1 MEGLQIL
8 FTAPQFALQLI
19 VDGLLVGALFALIAY
34 GMALV
39 WGVMNIINLAQ
50 GEFVILGGYIT
61 LLLFNQGLNP
71 LWGVP
76 LAALFLF
83 VVGWL
88 LYRMIIFRIIDRD
101 LFTSLLAT
109 FGVSILLQQLMNQ
122 IFGADIQNVDAGLG
136 TIVLLQGDLL
146 LAKIK
151 LIGFVLSFLVGGF
164 LVLFLRRSRIGKAI
178 RATAQNAQAAR
189 ILGVDTDRIYATTF
203 SLNAAVCGA
212 AGAIVVM
219 TWVIQPYIGL
229 TYTVRSFMV
238 VIIAGLGN
246 LAGVALAGLGLGAS
260 ENIAGF
266 ILGAEFQSAFLF
278 SLLVVI
284 LLWRNWRLRRKRQ
297 VLR

>member
-8 FTAPQFALQLI
+8 FTAPQYALQLLL
-19 VDGLLVGALFALIAY
+19 DGLLVGALFALIGY

-50 GEFVILGGYIT
+50 GEFVILGGYVA
-61 LLLFNQGLNP
+61 LLVFNAGFYP

-76 LAALFLF
+76 VAALVLF
-83 VVGWL
+83 VLGWL
-88 LYRMIIFRIIDRD
+88 LYRLVIFRIVDRD

-109 FGVSILLQQLMNQ
+109 FGISILLQQLMDQ
-122 IFGADIQNVDAGLG
+122 IFGADIQNVDAELG
-136 TIVLLQGDLL
+136 TTVLMHGDLL
-146 LAKIK
+146 LANIK
-151 LIGFVLSFLVGGF
+151 LISFVLSILAGGF
-164 LVLFLRRSRIGKAI
+164 LVVFLRRSRIGQAI
-178 RATAQNAQAAR
+178 RATAQNAAAAR

-212 AGAIVVM
+212 AGALVVM
-219 TWVIQPYIGL
+219 TWVIHPYIGL

-246 LAGVALAGLGLGAS
+246 LAGVALAGLGLGVA

-266 ILGAEFQSAFLF
+266 IFGAEFQSAFLF

-284 LLWRNWRLRRKRQ
+284 LLWRNWRLRRKRE

>member
-1 MEGLQIL
+1 MESLQVLIA
-8 FTAPQFALQLI
+8 APQFALQLLL
-19 VDGLLVGALFALIAY
+19 DGLLVGALFALIAY

-50 GEFVILGGYIT
+50 GEFVILGGYIA
-61 LLLFNQGLNP
+61 LLMANQDLYP

-76 LAALFLF
+76 VAAVILF
-83 VVGWL
+83 VLGWL
-88 LYRMIIFRIIDRD
+88 LYRLIIFRIVDRD

-109 FGVSILLQQLMNQ
+109 FGISILLQQLMNQ

-136 TIVLLQGDLL
+136 TTVLLQGDLL
-146 LAKIK
+146 LSNIK
-151 LIGFVLSFLVGGF
+151 LIAFALSVLVGVF
-164 LVLFLRRSRIGKAI
+164 LVLFLRNSRIGQAI
-178 RATAQNAQAAR
+178 RATAQNAAAAR
-189 ILGVDTDRIYATTF
+189 ILGVDTDRIYALTF

-212 AGAIVVM
+212 AGALVVM
-219 TWVIQPYIGL
+219 TWVIHPYIGL
-229 TYTVRSFMV
+229 IYTVRSFMV

-246 LAGVALAGLGLGAS
+246 LAAVAVAGLGLGAA
-260 ENIAGF
+260 ENMAGF

-284 LLWRNWRLRRKRQ
+284 LLWRNWRLRRKRE